1 VSGNKGQWGMKKIQ
15 AVCVYCGASNR
26 LDQVHKE
33 AANRLGILLAQEN
46 IKLVFGGGRVGLMG
60 ILADAVVNNGGQAMG
75 FIPHYLEEYEGAHNG
90 AQELHVVDSMHTRKS
105 KMAEN
110 SDAFV
115 ILPGGF
121 GTLDELFEI
130 ITWRQINL
138 HTKPII
144 IVNIDNYWNP
154 LVNLMKNVVENKFA
168 TIADI
173 QLVTFVSSV
182 EEAIEKLLKL
192 ESEKEKFRKH
202 KI

>member
-1 VSGNKGQWGMKKIQ
+1 MKNIQ
-15 AVCVYCGASNR
+15 AVCVYCGASDR
-26 LDQVHKE
+26 LDLVYKE

-60 ILADAVVNNGGQAMG
+60 ILADAVVNNGGKAIG

-90 AQELHVVDSMHTRKS
+90 VQELHVVDSMHTRKS

-110 SDAFV
+110 SDAFI

-130 ITWRQINL
+130 ITWRQLEL
-138 HTKPII
+138 HKKPII
-144 IVNIDNYWNP
+144 IINIDNYWNP
-154 LVNLMKNVVENKFA
+154 LMALMQNVVANKFA
-168 TIADI
+168 TTADI
-173 QLVTFVSSV
+173 QLVTFISSV
-182 EEAIEKLLKL
+182 DEAMETLLDLDKGRDNF
-192 ESEKEKFRKH
+192 KKH